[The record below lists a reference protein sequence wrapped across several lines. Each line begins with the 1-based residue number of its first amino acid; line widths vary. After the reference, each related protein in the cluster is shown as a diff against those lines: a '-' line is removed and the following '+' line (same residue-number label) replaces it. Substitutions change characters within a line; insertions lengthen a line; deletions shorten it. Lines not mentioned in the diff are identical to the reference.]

1 MTEENKNM
9 NFFNRF
15 ITSIKDFEKYAI
27 FATEKTR
34 KAIAYLALVIL
45 IFSIAIASVFTYKF
59 NISTNNAID
68 YFKSN
73 ISEVSYKDNNLNIN
87 SGEELK
93 LINPEEVL
101 PIVII
106 NTNTTEE
113 QEQNYQKEINSYE
126 NGILILKDK
135 FIYKNEM
142 LSQNINYEYKDIASI
157 YGISEFEKE
166 DVLTFIANTNN
177 INLYVSFFVVIVIYL
192 FTIYFVSTMADVI
205 MLGILGFI
213 FSRIVGIRL
222 RFKATFNMG
231 VYALTLPI
239 LLNMIYIIFNS
250 IIGLEIKYFSWM
262 YTTISYIY
270 MIVAILM
277 IKTDLINRQV
287 ELMKIIE
294 EQEKVKKEIEEQQR
308 RKEEEEKKEPKDNNE
323 KKEKKKDKKGE
334 EKGKETGLG
343 DSRSCTTRK

>member
-1 MTEENKNM
+1 MTEEKNM
-9 NFFNRF
+9 NFFKRL

-45 IFSIAIASVFTYKF
+45 IFSIVIASVFTYKF
-59 NISTNNAID
+59 SISTNNAID

-93 LINPEEVL
+93 LINPEEVI

-106 NTNTTEE
+106 STNATEE
-113 QEQNYQKEINSYE
+113 QEKNYKNEISTYE
-126 NGILILKDK
+126 NGIVILKDK
-135 FIYKNEM
+135 IIYKNEM
-142 LSQNINYEYKDIASI
+142 LSQSIEYNFKDIDSI
-157 YGISEFEKE
+157 YRISQFDKE
-166 DVLTFIANTNN
+166 DVLTFIANNN
-177 INLYVSFFVVIVIYL
+177 TTNLYISIFFILAIYL
-192 FTIYFVSTMADVI
+192 FMIYFTSSIVDAI
-205 MLGILGFI
+205 MVTILGFI

-222 RFKATFNMG
+222 RFKAIFNMG
-231 VYALTLPI
+231 IYSLTLSI
-239 LLNMIYIIFNS
+239 LLNMIYIIVNS
-250 IIGLEIKYFSWM
+250 FVGFEIKYFSWM

-294 EQEKVKKEIEEQQR
+294 EQEKVKKEIEENE
-308 RKEEEEKKEPKDNNE
+308 RKKEEEKKKEPSDNKE
-323 KKEKKKDKKGE
+323 KQEKKKDKKE
-334 EKGKETGLG
+334 EGNDTGLG
-343 DSRSCTTRK
+343 DNRTCPSRK

>member
-1 MTEENKNM
+1 MTEEKNM
-9 NFFNRF
+9 NFFNR
-15 ITSIKDFEKYAI
+15 IVTSIKDFEKYAI

-34 KAIAYLALVIL
+34 KAVTYLALIIL
-45 IFSIAIASVFTYKF
+45 IFSIVIASVFTYKF
-59 NISTNNAID
+59 SVSINNAID

-73 ISEVSYKDNNLNIN
+73 ISEVSYKDNNVSIN
-87 SGEELK
+87 SGEEIK
-93 LINPEEVL
+93 LINPEEVV

-106 NTNTTEE
+106 NTNATKE
-113 QEQNYQKEINSYE
+113 QEKNYQDEISTYE
-126 NGILILKDK
+126 NGIVILKDRI
-135 FIYKNEM
+135 IYKNEM
-142 LSQNINYEYKDIASI
+142 LSKSIEYNFKDINSI
-157 YGISEFEKE
+157 YRISEFDKE
-166 DVLTFIANTNN
+166 DVLTFIANNN
-177 INLYVSFFVVIVIYL
+177 NTNLYISICFAMVIYL
-192 FTIYFVSTMADVI
+192 FIIYFTSSIIDVI
-205 MLGILGFI
+205 MVAILGFI
-213 FSRIVGIRL
+213 FSRIVAIKL

-239 LLNMIYIIFNS
+239 LLNMIYIIVNS
-250 IIGLEIKYFSWM
+250 VTGFEIKYFSWM

-323 KKEKKKDKKGE
+323 KKEKKKDKKDDD
-334 EKGKETGLG
+334 KGKETGLG

>member
-1 MTEENKNM
+1 MTEEKNM
-9 NFFNRF
+9 NFFNRL

-45 IFSIAIASVFTYKF
+45 IFSIVIASVFTYKF

-68 YFKSN
+68 YFKTN

-113 QEQNYQKEINSYE
+113 QEKNYQNEISSYE

-142 LSQNINYEYKDIASI
+142 LSQNINYEYKDIASM

-177 INLYVSFFVVIVIYL
+177 INLYISFFIVIVIYL

-213 FSRIVGIRL
+213 FSRIIGIRL

-231 VYALTLPI
+231 VYALTLPV
-239 LLNMIYIIFNS
+239 LLNMIYIIVNS
-250 IIGLEIKYFSWM
+250 ITGLEIKYFSWM

-270 MIVAILM
+270 MIVAILI

-294 EQEKVKKEIEEQQR
+294 EQEKVKKEMEEQKKE
-308 RKEEEEKKEPKDNNE
+308 KEEENKKEPKDSKDKE
-323 KKEKKKDKKGE
+323 EKKKDKKDE

-343 DSRSCTTRK
+343 DSRSCTSRK